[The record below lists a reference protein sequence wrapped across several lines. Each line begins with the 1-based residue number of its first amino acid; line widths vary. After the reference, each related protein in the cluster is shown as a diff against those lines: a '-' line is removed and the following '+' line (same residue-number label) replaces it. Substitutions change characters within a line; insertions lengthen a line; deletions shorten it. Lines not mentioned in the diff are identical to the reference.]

1 MKRFFSFIF
10 IFCCLLSTHAQEIAH
25 TITDKECYL
34 TGERLHIRID
44 ITDQQQKPSDVS
56 KVACVELNDA
66 NHICAQGM
74 AQLTDGTGW
83 ADIALPATMHS
94 GNYMLSVYTKAMRNQ
109 PQEVFFRKIISVVNP
124 LRVLRADNIIYYPLD
139 SLKTEDIAEKQLHTT
154 QNAGTTYTINL
165 PKEWQG
171 CTVSLTRQDLFT
183 PDYSKIPDLKPL
195 PVSSKHQSYL
205 PEAEG
210 HIVVAKPTT
219 AQTIEETRLVMVGRM
234 AAIYDGQWQADGTWH
249 YYTHGLNGTLPTII
263 SSYDTD
269 GKPVNMEIVS
279 PFAKV
284 LPLQLPA
291 LKVFCSES
299 DLQRRSLSAQREQA
313 ITDWQTV
320 DSLQLSSEY
329 LSAAPHHIYDLD
341 EYTKFSTVREIL
353 IEFINGVNRAKI
365 GGVNHL
371 FTIDPA
377 TKQYSRWPA
386 LVLLDGM
393 PIHDIDDILE
403 YDARLLKYVQIY
415 TDRYTFGSTICQG
428 IISFISQR
436 GRLSNFK
443 MGEGSRL
450 VSYQFPQDHPNFI
463 YPANNNAGTLY
474 WNPCVTSSSVSIKL
488 PSDPGT
494 YNLVRQRYLS
504 DGSIEK
510 ITEEITIK

>member
-1 MKRFFSFIF
+1 
-10 IFCCLLSTHAQEIAH
+10 
-25 TITDKECYL
+25 
-34 TGERLHIRID
+34 
-44 ITDQQQKPSDVS
+44 
-56 KVACVELNDA
+56 
-66 NHICAQGM
+66 
-74 AQLTDGTGW
+74 
-83 ADIALPATMHS
+83 
-94 GNYMLSVYTKAMRNQ
+94 
-109 PQEVFFRKIISVVNP
+109 
-124 LRVLRADNIIYYPLD
+124 
-139 SLKTEDIAEKQLHTT
+139 
-154 QNAGTTYTINL
+154 
-165 PKEWQG
+165 
-171 CTVSLTRQDLFT
+171 
-183 PDYSKIPDLKPL
+183 
-195 PVSSKHQSYL
+195 
-205 PEAEG
+205 
-210 HIVVAKPTT
+210 
-219 AQTIEETRLVMVGRM
+219 
-234 AAIYDGQWQADGTWH
+234 
-249 YYTHGLNGTLPTII
+249 
-263 SSYDTD
+263 
-269 GKPVNMEIVS
+269 MEFVS

-284 LPLQLPA
+284 LPQALPA
-291 LKVFCSES
+291 LQVYCSEE

-474 WNPCVTSSSVSIKL
+474 WNPCVNESTLTLPALGEPGEYEIIK
-488 PSDPGT
+488 
-494 YNLVRQRYLS
+494 QRYAA
-504 DGSIEK
+504 DGSVQRTVEVIEVK
-510 ITEEITIK
+510 